1 MDDTLYKNLSKSTKE
16 LEKMSSILTNISDQI
31 NKISASGEKSGG
43 SIISSAFGDLTAL
56 LSIVNGFNTLK
67 TAMKDTSEVT
77 NIATSA
83 FSGLTMLLSNIAP
96 ILIFAVAVGGIVS
109 IIGSLISSTQN
120 SSDKTDENIEKLNR
134 QKDAL
139 KENTE
144 KMKENT
150 EASINN
156 ANSIQADYSV
166 TLGQIDQLVK
176 LSGQDGYAGNIE
188 KAKFLAEEINK
199 VLPNSVEITEDG
211 KVAWQGNSEAVED
224 NIKAIKD
231 NIKELEKKA
240 LIEAYQKDYAE
251 ALKNQAKYEAE
262 LTTAMNAR
270 EKAQKEVREAEKLY
284 QDELDRCGPN
294 VEKYKASLDQANEKL
309 SAQNKV
315 LYDAESQYAQNEK
328 AISLYT
334 NAVDSLDGNIES
346 SAKLQA
352 EMYTEMGQRGT
363 SSWSSLANALGDLDV
378 KQAEHL
384 ANGLDAQNQEVQ
396 VTAQTAELIR
406 EECIKKAHVFGDS
419 YDKMIKNLEDKGVVL
434 SESEKELLEQQY
446 NNYQESTLS
455 KSELQKNGFDNMIAQ
470 LEESGLSFTEI
481 EKSQLA
487 AQFTNWDEAS
497 KAKEGIQTLSYESM
511 LLYLEESG
519 VKLNETEKSHLAQQ
533 YALWEENA
541 SKIEQV
547 EKDMFENLQTH
558 LNSQFDKMNEDERSK
573 LKDSVAILTEGG
585 TAGGFELCDKLSK
598 SLAANN
604 GNVTKETQDIIDD
617 INEMADN
624 ADPKIDVGTNPPS
637 NYEVENLAPEAQ
649 KKMGNLSLVIALN
662 TLSKGFEIAGKVFGI
677 NILHKADGGFVDTG
691 ELFVAREAG
700 PELVGRI
707 NGKTAVANNDQIVSG
722 ISSGVYNAMIGAM
735 SKGNRN
741 NTTVTAIFQVDGK
754 QVAKQVINAHNKEVI
769 QTGRSPLL
777 I

>member
-1 MDDTLYKNLSKSTKE
+1 MDDTLYKNLISSNNE
-16 LEKMSSILTNISDQI
+16 LEKMSKLLENISDKM
-31 NKISASGEKSGG
+31 NKISDTGKKSSGSL
-43 SIISSAFGDLTAL
+43 IDSALGDVSTVLTL
-56 LSIVNGFNTLK
+56 VNGFNTLEGNLTK
-67 TAMKDTSEVT
+67 VSQAGTAAASTFTNFTSIIT
-77 NIATSA
+77 NIS
-83 FSGLTMLLSNIAP
+83 P
-96 ILIFAVAVGGIVS
+96 IFLFAAAVGGIVS
-109 IIGSLISSTQN
+109 VIGSLISNTQN
-120 SSDKTDENIEKLNR
+120 SSDKTDENIEKLNKQR
-134 QKDAL
+134 DAIH
-139 KENTE
+139 ENTI

-156 ANSIQADYSV
+156 ANSIQADYGV
-166 TLGQIDQLVK
+166 TLSQVDQLVK

-211 KVAWQGNSEAVED
+211 RVAWQGNSEAVED

-270 EKAQKEVREAEKLY
+270 EAAQKEVREAEKLY
-284 QDELDRCGPN
+284 QDALDRGGPN
-294 VEKYKASLDQANEKL
+294 VEKYKASLDKANEKL

-315 LYDAESQYAQNEK
+315 LYEAESQYAQNEK

-363 SSWSSLANALGDLDV
+363 SSWSSLANALGDLDA

-384 ANGLDAQNQEVQ
+384 ANGLDAQSQEVQ

-406 EECIKKAHVFGDS
+406 EECVKKAHVFGDS

-446 NNYQESTLS
+446 KNYQESTLS

-470 LEESGLSFTEI
+470 LEESGISFTEI

-487 AQFTNWDEAS
+487 AQFANWDEAS
-497 KAKEGIQTLSYESM
+497 KAKEGIQALSYESM
-511 LLYLEESG
+511 LAYLEESG
-519 VKLNETEKSHLAQQ
+519 IVLNEREKSHLAQQ

-541 SKIEQV
+541 QKIGQV
-547 EKDMFENLQTH
+547 EKSKFENLQTL
-558 LNSQFDKMNEDERSK
+558 LNSQFDKMNEDERLK
-573 LKDSVAILTEGG
+573 LKDSVAILTAGG

-604 GNVTKETQDIIDD
+604 GKVTKETQDIIDD
-617 INEMADN
+617 INEMADS
-624 ADPKIDVGTNPPS
+624 ADPMINVSTNPPPDD
-637 NYEVENLAPEAQ
+637 EVKNIAPNAQ
-649 KKMGNLSLVIALN
+649 LKMGKLLLDISLTSAR
-662 TLSKGFEIAGKVFGI
+662 KGFEIAGKIFGI
-677 NILHKADGGFVDTG
+677 NFLANGGFPDTG

-707 NGKTAVANNDQIVSG
+707 NSKTAVANNDQIVSG

>member
-1 MDDTLYKNLSKSTKE
+1 MDDTSYKNLINSTQTLENMGILLSSINDELKKLTEVCKELGKYSISDAFGDFANITTIICNYGE
-16 LEKMSSILTNISDQI
+16 LEKHLKNMLN
-31 NKISASGEKSGG
+31 
-43 SIISSAFGDLTAL
+43 IISNCIPALSSLTG
-56 LSIVNGFNTLK
+56 I
-67 TAMKDTSEVT
+67 
-77 NIATSA
+77 I
-83 FSGLTMLLSNIAP
+83 SNITP
-96 ILIFAVAVGGIVS
+96 FLAVATAVVGVVTVIA
-109 IIGSLISSTQN
+109 SLITSTDEAAN
-120 SSDKTDENIEKLNR
+120 KTDKYIEKLNKKR
-134 QKDAL
+134 EAL
-139 KENTE
+139 HENTE

-199 VLPNSVEITEDG
+199 VLPNSVEITENG
-211 KVAWQGNSEAVED
+211 RVAWQGTSEAVEE
-224 NIKAIKD
+224 NIRAIKD

-262 LTTAMNAR
+262 LTSAMNAR
-270 EKAQKEVREAEKLY
+270 ESAQEEVRKAEKLY

-309 SAQNKV
+309 STQKKV
-315 LYDAESQYAQNEK
+315 LYEAESQYAQNEK

-363 SSWSSLANALGDLDV
+363 SSWSSLANALEDLDA
-378 KQAEHL
+378 KQAKHL
-384 ANGLDAQNQEVQ
+384 ANGLDAQSQEVQ

-406 EECIKKAHVFGDS
+406 EECVKKAVVFGDS

-434 SESEKELLEQQY
+434 SKNEKELLEQQY
-446 NNYQESTLS
+446 ENYQESTLS

-497 KAKEGIQTLSYESM
+497 KAKEGIQALSYESM
-511 LLYLEESG
+511 LAYLEKSG
-519 VKLNETEKSHLAQQ
+519 IELNEREKSHLAQQ
-533 YALWEENA
+533 YELWGENA
-541 SKIEQV
+541 QKIEQV
-547 EKDMFENLQTH
+547 EKNKFEELQTL
-558 LNSQFDKMNEDERSK
+558 LNSQFDKMNEDERLK
-573 LKDSVAILTEGG
+573 LNDSVAILIAGG

-604 GNVTKETQDIIDD
+604 GKVTKETQDIIDD
-617 INEMADN
+617 INEMADS
-624 ADPKIDVGTNPPS
+624 ADPRIDVSTNPPPDD
-637 NYEVENLAPEAQ
+637 EVKNIAPKAQ
-649 KKMGNLSLVIALN
+649 LNMGKLVLDISLTSAR
-662 TLSKGFEIAGKVFGI
+662 KGFEIAGKIFGI
-677 NILHKADGGFVDTG
+677 NFLADGGFPDTG
-691 ELFVAREAG
+691 ELFIAREAG

-722 ISSGVYNAMIGAM
+722 ISSGVYNAMVSAM
-735 SKGNRN
+735 SRSHRA

-754 QVAKQVINAHNKEVI
+754 QVAKQVINAHNREVM